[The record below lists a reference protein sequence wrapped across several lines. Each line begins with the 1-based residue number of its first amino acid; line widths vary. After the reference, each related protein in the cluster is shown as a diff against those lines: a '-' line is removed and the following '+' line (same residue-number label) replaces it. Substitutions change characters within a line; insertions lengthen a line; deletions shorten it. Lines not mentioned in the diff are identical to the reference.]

1 MPDCWQ
7 VSARSCRAIS
17 MSSSAIL
24 SLSKSRTNG
33 IIHHLNPMPNSACM
47 EHILKTSLHHHDGR
61 HHLTPL
67 PPAGEAALT
76 MPQAPL
82 ESAQKHLNQKAPK
95 LPGSNRSKRCL
106 QTCEPKG
113 SNEHF
118 EFFVA
123 KLLPH
128 LIRNTLKLQC
138 SWCNVDVKI
147 DGPWH

>member
-1 MPDCWQ
+1 MLDCRQ

-24 SLSKSRTNG
+24 SLSNSRTNG
-33 IIHHLNPMPNSACM
+33 IIHHLNPMPNSAWIG
-47 EHILKTSLHHHDGR
+47 HILKTSLHHHDR
-61 HHLTPL
+61 STPFDTSSSSRRSSFDN
-67 PPAGEAALT
+67 ASGSTGKRSEAVK
-76 MPQAPL
+76 
-82 ESAQKHLNQKAPK
+82 SKAPN
-95 LPGSNRSKRCL
+95 LPGSNRSRRRL
-106 QTCEPKG
+106 QTREPKG

-138 SWCNVDVKI
+138 S
-147 DGPWH
+147 